1 MKKECVFAEHGKRR
15 CSALKVYDCEGCRF
29 FKTEDEYNA
38 GRAFAEHLLARKG
51 LRPVVIFGDGGGIMS
66 VEEIEDEN
74 Y

>member
-15 CSALKVYDCEGCRF
+15 CSALKVYACEGCRF

-51 LRPVVIFGDGGGIMS
+51 LRPVVIFGDGGGIMT
-66 VEEIEDEN
+66 VERVDN
-74 Y
+74 DVY